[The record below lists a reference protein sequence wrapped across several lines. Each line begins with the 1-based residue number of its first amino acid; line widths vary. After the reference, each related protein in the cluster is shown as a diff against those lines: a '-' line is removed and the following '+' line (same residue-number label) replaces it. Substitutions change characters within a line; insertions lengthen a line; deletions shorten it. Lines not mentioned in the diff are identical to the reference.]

1 MKKEKNGIIASPLP
15 PRELNKVRLA
25 YGLGDFYGG
34 GAMGIVGLL
43 YLFFLTNVA
52 GISPLQAGLVIFI
65 GGVFDAVTDPLMGT
79 ISDRTRSR
87 RGRRAPYF
95 LWGVIP
101 VVVSFILIWY
111 VPVLSGWWLVL
122 YYIIVFCLFNGA
134 FAVVMVPYAALAP
147 ELSPDAGQRT
157 SIIGTR
163 MAFSVVGGL
172 LAAVVPMLIIES
184 ISGEVRVGYILMA
197 LIFALVFGAIWLFM
211 YFVMRGREIAPAK
224 RSPSK
229 IGVSLKQ
236 MWKNRPFRIL
246 VAVYLLAFIPN
257 DITGANFIYF
267 LNFYLLRE
275 GYFSLVVGLT
285 MVVAVLSLP
294 FYIQLIKRWGKPK
307 TMVMGCLL
315 RTAGLLSL
323 LLIGPDTPLWL
334 ILAFSAFYGV
344 GMGSSYAVPWALL
357 PEVTDY
363 DEALTGERNEGIYA
377 GIMTFIRKL
386 SSALAMLMIGAVLQI
401 SGYVGDAVVQTSTAV
416 TAIRMT
422 TILLPLLCSLLC
434 AFFAA
439 RFPIGPHNL
448 GRLREAVDARRR
460 GEDVG
465 DLSCLLDKVQLSAGE
480 EFGHD

>member
-1 MKKEKNGIIASPLP
+1 MSQETNRVTASPLSTK
-15 PRELNKVRLA
+15 ELRKVRLT

-34 GAMGIVGLL
+34 GAQGIIGLL
-43 YLFFLTNVA
+43 FLFFLTNIA

-79 ISDRTRSR
+79 LSDRTRSK

-95 LWGVIP
+95 FWGVVP
-101 VVVSFILIWY
+101 VVVSFVLIWY
-111 VPVLSGWWLVL
+111 VPALTGGWLVL
-122 YYIIVFCLFNGA
+122 YYVIVFCFYNGA

-147 ELSPDAGQRT
+147 ELTPDAGQRT
-157 SIIGTR
+157 SIIGMR
-163 MAFSVVGGL
+163 MAFSVIGAL
-172 LAAVVPMLIIES
+172 LAAVVPMLIIDS
-184 ISGEVRVGYILMA
+184 IGGDARIGYILMA
-197 LIFALVFGAIWLFM
+197 VMFALIFGGIWVMM
-211 YFVMRGREIAPAK
+211 YIVMRGREIAPAET
-224 RSPSK
+224 RPSK
-229 IGVSLKQ
+229 MGESLKQ
-236 MWKNRPFRIL
+236 MGKNRPFRIL

-294 FYIQLIKRWGKPK
+294 FYIMLIKRWGKPK
-307 TMVMGCLL
+307 TMVVGCLL
-315 RTAGLLSL
+315 RTAGLLTL
-323 LLIGPDTPLWL
+323 LLIGPNTPLWL
-334 ILAFSAFYGV
+334 ILAFSAFHGI

-386 SSALAMLMIGAVLQI
+386 SSALAMLAIGAILQI
-401 SGYVGDAVVQTSTAV
+401 SGYMGDAAVQTPTAV
-416 TAIRMT
+416 NAIRMT
-422 TILLPLLCSLLC
+422 TILLPLVCSLLC
-434 AFFAA
+434 AFIAA

-448 GRLREAVDARRR
+448 GKLRSLVEARRR

-465 DLSCLLDKVQLSAGE
+465 DAAATLFEKENRYD
-480 EFGHD
+480 

>member
-1 MKKEKNGIIASPLP
+1 MSQEKNKATAAPLP
-15 PRELNKVRLA
+15 PRELRKVRLV

-43 YLFFLTNVA
+43 YLFFLTNIA
-52 GISPLQAGLVIFI
+52 GISPLQAGLVVFI
-65 GGVFDAVTDPLMGT
+65 GGVFDAITDPLMGT
-79 ISDRTRSR
+79 ISDRTRSK
-87 RGRRAPYF
+87 RGRRAPF
-95 LWGVIP
+95 FFWGVIP

-111 VPVLSGWWLVL
+111 VPALYGWWLVL
-122 YYIIVFCLFNGA
+122 YYIIVFCFYNGA
-134 FAVVMVPYAALAP
+134 FAIVMVPYAALAP

-163 MAFSVVGGL
+163 MAFSVIGGL
-172 LAAVVPMLIIES
+172 LAAVVPMMIIES
-184 ISGEVRVGYILMA
+184 IGGGVRMGYILMS
-197 LIFALVFGAIWLFM
+197 LIFAAIFGGIWLLM

-224 RSPSK
+224 GRPGK
-229 IGVSLKQ
+229 IGDSLKQ
-236 MWKNRPFRIL
+236 MGKNRPFRIL

-275 GYFSLVVGLT
+275 GTFSLVVGLT

-294 FYIQLIKRWGKPK
+294 FYIMLIKRWGKPK

-315 RTAGLLSL
+315 RTVGLLSL
-323 LLIGPDTPLWL
+323 LLIGPNTPLWL
-334 ILAFSAFYGV
+334 ILAFSAFHGV

-363 DEALTGERNEGIYA
+363 DEALTGQRNEGIYA

-386 SSALAMLMIGAVLQI
+386 SSALAMLMIGAVLQF
-401 SGYVGDAVVQTSTAV
+401 SGYVGDAAVQTTTAV

-422 TILLPLLCSLLC
+422 TILLPLVCSLLC

-448 GRLREAVDARRR
+448 GKLREAVDARRR
-460 GEDVG
+460 GEDPEDV
-465 DLSCLLDKVQLSAGE
+465 SAILYKAK
-480 EFGHD
+480 

>member
-1 MKKEKNGIIASPLP
+1 
-15 PRELNKVRLA
+15 
-25 YGLGDFYGG
+25 LGDFYGG

-43 YLFFLTNVA
+43 YLFFLTNIA
-52 GISPLQAGLVIFI
+52 GISPLQAGLVVFI

-79 ISDRTRSR
+79 ISDRTRSK
-87 RGRRAPYF
+87 RGRRAPF
-95 LWGVIP
+95 FFWGVIP

-111 VPVLSGWWLVL
+111 VPALSGWSLVL
-122 YYIIVFCLFNGA
+122 YYIIVFCFYNGA

-147 ELSPDAGQRT
+147 ELSPDPGQRT

-163 MAFSVVGGL
+163 MAFSVIGGL
-172 LAAVVPMLIIES
+172 LAAVVPMMIIES
-184 ISGEVRVGYILMA
+184 ISGGVRIGYIVMS
-197 LIFALVFGAIWLFM
+197 LIFALIFGGIWLLM

-224 RSPSK
+224 ARPSK
-229 IGVSLKQ
+229 IGASLKQ
-236 MWKNRPFRIL
+236 MGKNRPFRIL

-275 GYFSLVVGLT
+275 GTFSLVVGLT

-294 FYIQLIKRWGKPK
+294 VYIMLIKRWGKPK
-307 TMVMGCLL
+307 TMVIGCLL
-315 RTAGLLSL
+315 RTAGLLTL
-323 LLIGPDTPLWL
+323 LLIGPNTPLWL
-334 ILAFSAFYGV
+334 ILVFSAFHGV

-386 SSALAMLMIGAVLQI
+386 SSALAMLMIGAVLQL
-401 SGYVGDAVVQTSTAV
+401 SGYVGDAAVQTTTAV
-416 TAIRMT
+416 TAIRLT
-422 TILLPLLCSLLC
+422 TILLPLVCSLLC

-448 GRLREAVDARRR
+448 GKLREAVDARRR
-460 GEDVG
+460 GEDIG
-465 DLSCLLDKVQLSAGE
+465 DTAITLLDKAK
-480 EFGHD
+480 

>member
-1 MKKEKNGIIASPLP
+1 MTQGKNSAAATPLP
-15 PRELNKVRLA
+15 PRELRKVRLV

-43 YLFFLTNVA
+43 YLFFLTNIA
-52 GISPLQAGLVIFI
+52 GISPLQAGLVVFI
-65 GGVFDAVTDPLMGT
+65 GGVFDAITDPLMGT
-79 ISDRTRSR
+79 ISDRTRSK
-87 RGRRAPYF
+87 RGRRAPF
-95 LWGVIP
+95 FFWGVIP

-111 VPVLSGWWLVL
+111 VPVLQGWSLVL
-122 YYIIVFCLFNGA
+122 YYIIVFCFYNGA

-147 ELSPDAGQRT
+147 ELSPDPGQRT

-163 MAFSVVGGL
+163 MAFSVFGGL
-172 LAAVVPMLIIES
+172 LAAVVPMMIIES
-184 ISGEVRVGYILMA
+184 IGGGIRSGYILMS
-197 LIFALVFGAIWLFM
+197 LIFAVIFGAIWFLM
-211 YFVMRGREIAPAK
+211 YLVMRGREIAPAK
-224 RSPSK
+224 ARPSK
-229 IGVSLKQ
+229 FGASLKQ
-236 MWKNRPFRIL
+236 MGKNRPFRIL

-275 GYFSLVVGLT
+275 GTFSLVVGLT

-294 FYIQLIKRWGKPK
+294 FYIMLIKRWGKPK

-323 LLIGPDTPLWL
+323 LLIGPTTPLWL
-334 ILAFSAFYGV
+334 ILVLSAFHGV

-386 SSALAMLMIGAVLQI
+386 SSALAMLMIGAVLQF
-401 SGYVGDAVVQTSTAV
+401 SGYVGDAAVQTPTAV
-416 TAIRMT
+416 TAIRLT

-434 AFFAA
+434 AFYAA

-448 GRLREAVDARRR
+448 GKLRETVDARRR

-465 DLSCLLDKVQLSAGE
+465 NLSTLLDKAK
-480 EFGHD
+480 

>member
-1 MKKEKNGIIASPLP
+1 MTQEKTDITASPLP
-15 PRELNKVRLA
+15 PKEMRKVRLV

-43 YLFFLTNVA
+43 YLFFLTNIA
-52 GISPLQAGLVIFI
+52 GISPLQAGLVVFI
-65 GGVFDAVTDPLMGT
+65 GGVFDAITDPLMGT
-79 ISDRTRSR
+79 ISDRTRSK
-87 RGRRAPYF
+87 RGRRAPFF

-101 VVVSFILIWY
+101 VVISFIFIWY
-111 VPVLSGWWLVL
+111 VPALSGWWLVL
-122 YYIIVFCLFNGA
+122 YYIFVFCFFNGA
-134 FAVVMVPYAALAP
+134 FAIVMVPYAALAP

-163 MAFSVVGGL
+163 MAFSVFGAL

-184 ISGEVRVGYILMA
+184 IGGDVRVGYILMA
-197 LIFALVFGAIWLFM
+197 LLFALIFGAIWLLM
-211 YFVMRGREIAPAK
+211 YFVMRGREIAPAQK
-224 RSPSK
+224 HPTK
-229 IGVSLKQ
+229 IGTSLKQ
-236 MWKNRPFRIL
+236 MGKNKPFRIL

-294 FYIQLIKRWGKPK
+294 FYIMLIKRWGKPK
-307 TMVMGCLL
+307 TMVVGCLL
-315 RTAGLLSL
+315 RTAGLLTL
-323 LLIGPDTPLWL
+323 LLIGPETPLWL
-334 ILAFSAFYGV
+334 ILAFSAFHGI

-386 SSALAMLMIGAVLQI
+386 SSALAMLMIGAILQF
-401 SGYVGDAVVQTSTAV
+401 SGYVGDAAVQSETAV

-422 TILLPLLCSLLC
+422 TILLPLVCSLIC
-434 AFFAA
+434 AFAAA

-448 GRLREAVDARRR
+448 GKLRELVDARRR
-460 GEDVG
+460 GEEVG
-465 DLSCLLDKVQLSAGE
+465 DVEKMLERTK
-480 EFGHD
+480 